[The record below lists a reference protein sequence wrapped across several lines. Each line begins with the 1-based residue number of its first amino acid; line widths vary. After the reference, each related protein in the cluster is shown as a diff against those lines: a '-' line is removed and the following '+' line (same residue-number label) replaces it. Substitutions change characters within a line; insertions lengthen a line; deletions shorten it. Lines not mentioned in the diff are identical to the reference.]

1 MKAPRQADLV
11 VAVPLFGEEV
21 APRFC
26 YAAEVLVARVE
37 SGQVRSRRRLAMDG
51 LPWPERIRM
60 LAGLHV
66 ELILA
71 GGFDRRV
78 LPMAAGCGIEVL
90 WGLTGNVEE
99 LLDALCQGK
108 LAAGRKEA
116 G

>member
-11 VAVPLFGEEV
+11 VAVPLFGEDV

-26 YAAEVLVARVE
+26 YASEVLVARVE
-37 SGQVRSRRRLAMDG
+37 SGQVCSRRRLAMDG
-51 LPWPERIRM
+51 LPWPERIRV

-90 WGLTGNVEE
+90 WGLTGDAEQI
-99 LLDALCQGK
+99 LDALCRGK
-108 LAAGRKEA
+108 LPTGQKEA